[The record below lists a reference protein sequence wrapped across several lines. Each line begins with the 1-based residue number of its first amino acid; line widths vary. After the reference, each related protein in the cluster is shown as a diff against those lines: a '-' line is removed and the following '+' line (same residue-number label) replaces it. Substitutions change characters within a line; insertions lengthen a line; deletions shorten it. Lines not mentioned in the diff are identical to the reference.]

1 MPIIGNNR
9 HEASVR
15 DACGPYGFLV
25 VRHRELTLFS
35 IPNGD
40 SLPVREWV
48 SIRRSVMLTVVEQT
62 LSNVLLF
69 TLDVRLISGSKRVR
83 PEDIEA
89 AKNVQLEAD
98 EVFTL
103 GSKKVFDPERL
114 AIFKRLKERMHRE
127 CLRFGTAWLTGYAV
141 PESKVDDVAAA
152 LEVIRKDADKEVADL
167 LKNYQSYLDDFCAA
181 NPAWAESI
189 RANAYTEQYI
199 RQRLHFGFNATR
211 VLPARSEGLLA
222 KNLQQE
228 VGGLLGAVL
237 RDVAEEAESLQK
249 RSLTGKD
256 QKTRKVLSPL
266 RAAHSKLLGFAFL
279 DRRVVAVAAMIESF
293 LTSMPGDGPIE
304 GTSLAMLWAITT
316 ILSDPV
322 RTLEVAEQ
330 FDTHG
335 KDAFLGALMP
345 RAGTKPAPAQPAAAP
360 MQPPPSPTVTQAAPL
375 FAALKV
381 ANPIVQVVA
390 APPAA
395 GKPATS
401 TVVNMPPPTRRSGFA
416 QILGGRK

>member
-1 MPIIGNNR
+1 M
-9 HEASVR
+9 R
-15 DACGPYGFLV
+15 DALRPYGFLV

-40 SLPVREWV
+40 SLPEGEWV
-48 SIRRSVMLTVVEQT
+48 SIRRSVMLNVVEQT

-167 LKNYQSYLDDFCAA
+167 LKNYQGYLDEFCAA
-181 NPAWAESI
+181 NPAWADSI
-189 RANAYTEQYI
+189 RVNAYTEQYI

-222 KNLQQE
+222 NNLQQE

-237 RDVAEEAESLQK
+237 RDVAEEAEALQK
-249 RSLTGKD
+249 RSLAGKD

-293 LTSMPGDGPIE
+293 LSSMPGDGPIE

-316 ILSDPV
+316 ILSDPA

-335 KDAFLGALMP
+335 KEAFLGALMP
-345 RAGTKPAPAQPAAAP
+345 RAGTKPPAVAQSAATP
-360 MQPPPSPTVTQAAPL
+360 MQPPPSPTVSQAVPL

-381 ANPIVQVVA
+381 ASPIVQVVS
-390 APPAA
+390 APPSG
-395 GKPATS
+395 GKPAPS
-401 TVVNMPPPTRRSGFA
+401 TVVNMPPPARRTGFA